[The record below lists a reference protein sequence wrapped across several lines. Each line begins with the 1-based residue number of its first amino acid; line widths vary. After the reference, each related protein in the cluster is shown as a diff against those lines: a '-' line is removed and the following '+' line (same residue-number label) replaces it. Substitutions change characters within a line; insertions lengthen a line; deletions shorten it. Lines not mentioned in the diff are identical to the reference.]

1 MNKKLIEA
9 VDISKIYGRGVDTSV
24 TALDNVSLEINEGEF
39 IAIMGASGSGK
50 STLMNILG
58 CLDKPTKGK
67 LILDGVEVSQLD
79 DEELAAVRNKKIG
92 FVFQSFNLLART
104 NALENVELPLLY
116 SDRSNI
122 TELAQKALESVGLSD
137 RVHHLPNELSG
148 GQQQRVAIARALVND
163 PEIVFADEPTGNL
176 DSRSGVEIMS
186 LLQKLNEQGRTIVVV
201 THEKDIAQYAD
212 RIIQI
217 TDGKITSDK
226 KNTNR
231 INAGEVSLPGT
242 EQSAETEV
250 TDENR

>member
-1 MNKKLIEA
+1 MNKKIIEA

-24 TALDNVSLEINEGEF
+24 TALDNVSIEINEGEF

-122 TELAQKALESVGLSD
+122 TELARKALVSVGLSD
-137 RVHHLPNELSG
+137 RMHHLPNELSG

-186 LLQKLNEQGRTIVVV
+186 LLQILNEQGRTIVVV
-201 THEKDIAQYAD
+201 THEKDIAQHAD
-212 RIIQI
+212 RIILI

-226 KNTNR
+226 KNTNK
-231 INAGEVSLPGT
+231 IQAKEVISDAGEQFP
-242 EQSAETEV
+242 ETEV